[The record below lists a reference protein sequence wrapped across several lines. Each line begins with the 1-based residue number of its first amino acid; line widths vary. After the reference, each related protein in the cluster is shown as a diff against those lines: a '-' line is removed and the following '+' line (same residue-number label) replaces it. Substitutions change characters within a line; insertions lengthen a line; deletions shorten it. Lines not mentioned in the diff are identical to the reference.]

1 MGKIQFRNEDCLKT
15 IETIKKA
22 NKKIDLVLTSPP
34 YNSSRNSRKKT
45 EKSRETHNDRY
56 DVYED
61 NKTNEEYYEWI
72 LSIINGCDEILNENG
87 IILWNQTYS
96 SENPMALWD
105 ISRRW

>member
-61 NKTNEEYYEWI
+61 NKTNEEYYIQLPKIMNKNE
-72 LSIINGCDEILNENG
+72 NILNFFQKFV
-87 IILWNQTYS
+87 IF
-96 SENPMALWD
+96 M
-105 ISRRW
+105 